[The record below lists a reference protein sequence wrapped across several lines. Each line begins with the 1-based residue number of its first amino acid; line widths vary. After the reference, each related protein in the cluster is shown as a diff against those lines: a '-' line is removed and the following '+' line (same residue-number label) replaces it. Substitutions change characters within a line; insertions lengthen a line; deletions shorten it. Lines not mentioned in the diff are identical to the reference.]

1 MLWLR
6 AFAVWLAIA
15 AAETIHGVLR
25 TMYVAPI
32 VGDFT
37 ARQIAV
43 FTGSAIILAIA
54 WLAAPWLRATQTRRL
69 IAVGSFW
76 VALML
81 AFELALGRLVFG
93 YAWSRLA
100 EDFDIAN
107 GGLLGLGLIVLAF
120 APLIGERL
128 HARRRG

>member
-1 MLWLR
+1 MLWVR
-6 AFAVWLAIA
+6 AFAIWLAIA

-43 FTGSAIILAIA
+43 FTGSAIIIAIA
-54 WLAAPWLRATQTRRL
+54 WLAAPWLRATQTRQL
-69 IAVGSFW
+69 VGVGLLW

-81 AFELALGRLVFG
+81 AFEIALGRLVFG

-100 EDFDIAN
+100 EDFDIAS
-107 GGLLGLGLIVLAF
+107 GGLLGLGMIVIAL
-120 APLIGERL
+120 APLIGARL
-128 HARRRG
+128 RSRRRA